1 MSPCW
6 AGCLRLTSECPLM
19 VGERERQAWEGM
31 GGGPGRLLKLGL
43 KSDSLE
49 KTLGKIE
56 VERRR
61 GRQRMRWLDGIT
73 NSMDVSLGKLQELV
87 MDREAWRAA
96 VRGVTKSQT
105 RLSDWTELEVI
116 SGQSCHLYLKH
127 RSNFSHRK
135 KSSLCPPP
143 DTCTLFASFE
153 AKILFHPLSFFSFA
167 LGSRDPSVLNTFY
180 YAKQPSIVWS
190 EIRLVF
196 VFLLAY

>member
-87 MDREAWRAA
+87 MDRKPGVLQSVGSQRVRHDWVTELNWKSFQGRAA
-96 VRGVTKSQT
+96 IFTWSTAVTLVIGKNPPFALHLTHALFLHHLKLKS
-105 RLSDWTELEVI
+105 
-116 SGQSCHLYLKH
+116 Y
-127 RSNFSHRK
+127 F
-135 KSSLCPPP
+135 
-143 DTCTLFASFE
+143 TLF
-153 AKILFHPLSFFSFA
+153 LF
-167 LGSRDPSVLNTFY
+167 
-180 YAKQPSIVWS
+180 
-190 EIRLVF
+190 
-196 VFLLAY
+196 FLLP